1 MPPAA
6 ALEWERT
13 GWTLLMMATDDPAPA
28 AAIAARWPAS
38 PAPMM
43 STSCA
48 GMAGE
53 SISRTARVGVWL
65 SRVSVALCH
74 ATLRRARLRRR
85 ALRHRAQLRAA
96 LLLRA
101 IGAGRCREPGP
112 AEHDDGQPP
121 CGEP

>member
-6 ALEWERT
+6 ALEWDRT
-13 GWTLLMMATDDPAPA
+13 GGTLLMIGTEAPAPGA
-28 AAIAARWPAS
+28 ASAARWPAS

-65 SRVSVALCH
+65 CRGSVGLRHALRR
-74 ATLRRARLRRR
+74 ATLRVR
-85 ALRHRAQLRAA
+85 ALGHGTQVRAA
-96 LLLRA
+96 LLVRA
-101 IGAGRCREPGP
+101 IGAGR
-112 AEHDDGQPP
+112 
-121 CGEP
+121 